1 MTCLRLSSVT
11 LLCIFFF
18 LIVRRPPRSTRTDTL
33 FPYTTLFRSRLADRC
48 AAVERRVRSL
58 EARHGAVAANGDPGA
73 VADIQQHLLARL
85 TTAGT
90 AGPHG
95 DPVPVVLDEAFP
107 PVPPDRQWDLLAML
121 RRLPDRPPHVYLPH
135 VPSVPAWA
143 AHHGAAGLH

>member
-1 MTCLRLSSVT
+1 DV
-11 LLCIFFF
+11 
-18 LIVRRPPRSTRTDTL
+18 D
-33 FPYTTLFRSRLADRC
+33 RLADRC

-95 DPVPVVLDEAFP
+95 DPVPVVLDEAFLL
-107 PVPPDRQWDLLAML
+107 VPADRKWDLLDML
-121 RRLPDRPPHVYLPH
+121 RRLAERHQIVYLSDDPF
-135 VPSVPAWA
+135 VAAWA
-143 AHHGAAGLH
+143 RQQVADGNVTLLELDPAEL